1 MNIDYV
7 DYQTALALKECGFDE
22 PCDHYYTNGY
32 ANHDSE
38 DTSRVVRL
46 HYDRTYN
53 YNCVISADG
62 ECFSAPLLYH
72 AQKWLRE
79 AKGLYAFPEIN
90 ALKKW
95 FARVIDLNDNEEL
108 LMDGA
113 MFNTYE
119 EAQSHAIK
127 CALQFIDNRE
137 I

>member
-1 MNIDYV
+1 MNKDYV

-22 PCDHYYTNGY
+22 PCDHCY
-32 ANHDSE
+32 AKTSHSE
-38 DTSRVVRL
+38 HEFVGMTTSR
-46 HYDRTYN
+46 DYN
-53 YNCVISADG
+53 KPRDG
-62 ECFSAPLLYH
+62 EPPFLSPICSAPLLYH

-79 AKGLYAFPEIN
+79 VKGLYAYPEIN

>member
-1 MNIDYV
+1 MNKDYV

-22 PCDHYYTNGY
+22 PCDKGC
-32 ANHDSE
+32 
-38 DTSRVVRL
+38 RVIPGTEREEW
-46 HYDRTYN
+46 DEE
-53 YNCVISADG
+53 
-62 ECFSAPLLYH
+62 ECQWRMVQDVECYPRITLWK

-79 AKGLYAFPEIN
+79 VKGLYAYPEIN

>member
-1 MNIDYV
+1 MDKDYV

-22 PCDHYYTNGY
+22 PCDHCY
-32 ANHDSE
+32 AKTSDSE
-38 DTSRVVRL
+38 HEFVGMATSRDYNKPR
-46 HYDRTYN
+46 DRKPPFLSPI
-53 YNCVISADG
+53 C
-62 ECFSAPLLYH
+62 SAPLLYH
-72 AQKWLRE
+72 TQKWLRE
-79 AKGLYAFPEIN
+79 VKGLYAYPEIN